1 MFIGKLMCCLVVVVS
16 NTANCALIKRN
27 INNIEWLAQT
37 DQIDLPVTKDVEN
50 GEPSDLKIQNT

>member
-1 MFIGKLMCCLVVVVS
+1 MFVGKLMCCLVVVV

-50 GEPSDLKIQNT
+50 GEPSDLKI